1 MELCHLAVHQVDETT
16 RSGNNDLTTLLELTD
31 LSFNICTPINGYDVE
46 TINVAAVVLQ
56 IIRNLQAE
64 FACGAEDDDLG
75 GAVFGVDVLQHGK
88 TISSGLTCASLCQ
101 SDDVAV
107 TIALGWGIGVGV
119 SVGSH
124 FCYGFDAFFKAVC
137 GICTFSVE
145 RWCCFGVHG
154 GIVGSGF
161 AVVGS
166 RSKRVGERGG
176 VEEDGNYSLL
186 DGSGVFVAHLA
197 NRGEEFFSQTEF

>member
-1 MELCHLAVHQVDETT
+1 MTIVF
-16 RSGNNDLTTLLELTD
+16 GW
-31 LSFNICTPINGYDVE
+31 SF
-46 TINVAAVVLQ
+46 
-56 IIRNLQAE
+56 
-64 FACGAEDDDLG
+64 GAE
-75 GAVFGVDVLQHGK
+75 V
-88 TISSGLTCASLCQ
+88 
-101 SDDVAV
+101 
-107 TIALGWGIGVGV
+107 GI
-119 SVGSH
+119 GSH

-137 GICTFSVE
+137 GICTFSVVH
-145 RWCCFGVHG
+145 WCCFGVHG

-176 VEEDGNYSLL
+176 VEEDGNHSLL